1 MDKKLCMFLKIF
13 DLYFGLKISA
23 GLKPESSNDAY
34 VRVSEAFPVAN
45 CLLFA
50 KFGMACARRS
60 IRRSLRWF

>member
-1 MDKKLCMFLKIF
+1 MRN
-13 DLYFGLKISA
+13 LYSGPKISLNSC
-23 GLKPESSNDAY
+23 LKHSVLLPESSNDAY
-34 VRVSEAFPVAN
+34 ARVSEAFPVAN